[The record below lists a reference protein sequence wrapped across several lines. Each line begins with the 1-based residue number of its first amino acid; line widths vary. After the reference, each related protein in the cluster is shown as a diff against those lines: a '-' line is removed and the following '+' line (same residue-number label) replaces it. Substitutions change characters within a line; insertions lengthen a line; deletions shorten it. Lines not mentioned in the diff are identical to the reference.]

1 MKTMYAFA
9 IILASIPYAH
19 AYPVFQGTES
29 EHMISAPMKPPCEA
43 HGGIENFKA
52 NYQVHSKV
60 VNIHYFCTDHTVEI
74 RVVPVREPAQ
84 YNKFYNLRRI
94 SI

>member
-1 MKTMYAFA
+1 MKTIYAFA
-9 IILASIPYAH
+9 VILASIPYAH

-29 EHMISAPMKPPCEA
+29 EHMVATPPCEA
-43 HGGIENFKA
+43 QGGIANFKA
-52 NYQVHSKV
+52 NYQVNSKV